1 MKSLFRSPIRPPFRK
16 CAAIITFLSGT
27 LCCCQVFAHVKWF
40 VPDEASA
47 LTASAYS
54 FSDTPVLI
62 WLGIALVMI
71 SLSTILDSHLPVYS
85 QLSRARQEYLIS
97 MLRWGTGLSL
107 LMSAGNGV
115 IFAPHLEAQSA
126 FANFLVMFET
136 VVGLLLMINF
146 HPFAATILLML
157 LWLGVALAF
166 GPVSALEYL
175 NLAGIATC
183 LLLFHFHPEKYRVHI
198 KAYSIAALRILT
210 GCSLVVLGLT
220 EKLLNPQL
228 GEYFVR
234 DYMWN
239 FMARSGIEI
248 FSDQL
253 FVFSAGVMEVVF
265 GIILILGTT
274 TRLNILVVSGFMLA
288 SNITFFVTR
297 NYSEALVEI
306 FGHLPIIATAI
317 ILIFFGSGNKLKI
330 TDLWR
335 RGPADLDKF
344 RQG

>member
-1 MKSLFRSPIRPPFRK
+1 MKSLFRPPIRK
-16 CAAIITFLSGT
+16 CAAFITLLSGT
-27 LCCCQVFAHVKWF
+27 LCCYQASAHVKWF
-40 VPDEASA
+40 VPGEASA
-47 LTASAYS
+47 LAAPSYS

-62 WLGIALVMI
+62 WIGIALVMI
-71 SLSTILDSHLPVYS
+71 SVSVFLDSRLPVYS

-97 MLRWGTGLSL
+97 LLRWGTGLSL
-107 LMSAGNGV
+107 LMSAGNGA
-115 IFAPHLEAQSA
+115 ILAPHLVAQTP
-126 FANFLVMFET
+126 FANFLVMFEA
-136 VVGLLLMINF
+136 VVGLLLMVNF
-146 HPFAATILLML
+146 HPFAATILLIL

-166 GPVSALEYL
+166 GPVTALEYL
-175 NLAGIATC
+175 NIAGIAAC

-210 GCSLVVLGLT
+210 GCSLVVLGLS

-253 FVFSAGVMEVVF
+253 FVFSVGVMEVVF

-335 RGPADLDKF
+335 SGPADLEKF
-344 RQG
+344 RQE